1 MKLYISVDME
11 GLAGITNWKDETED
25 QVRFRKAM
33 NEQVEWVLE
42 GCEKRHQSEAR
53 RMAEE
58 GASRAE
64 IEKAISAMQSPA
76 QPASSPASRPA
87 QHAAPAPQPLAA
99 PPEPQPEDKPVD
111 KKSPLRRLLDRLKGP
126 KSEE

>member
-42 GCEKRHQSEAR
+42 GIAKSKRQQGDHPHLHCGFSRRRTEPFLRRAQREGLP
-53 RMAEE
+53 RMARE
-58 GASRAE
+58 R
-64 IEKAISAMQSPA
+64 
-76 QPASSPASRPA
+76 QPAPAVHDAGDGR
-87 QHAAPAPQPLAA
+87 QL
-99 PPEPQPEDKPVD
+99 
-111 KKSPLRRLLDRLKGP
+111 
-126 KSEE
+126 